1 MELLNKINNWKY
13 IRLLYILPCAVFG
26 WGLLSNLHY
35 LNQQS
40 SLGISYKYV
49 LTIPLL
55 VFLYQSVRN
64 SILGWVLTMSLWL
77 IYVILL
83 VSKIPENYQ
92 STYDNPS
99 AFGLY
104 ILAILAF
111 LIIGALYYLIRP
123 KKNVF

>member
-1 MELLNKINNWKY
+1 
-13 IRLLYILPCAVFG
+13 
-26 WGLLSNLHY
+26 
-35 LNQQS
+35 
-40 SLGISYKYV
+40 
-49 LTIPLL
+49 
-55 VFLYQSVRN
+55 
-64 SILGWVLTMSLWL
+64 MSLWL